1 MIMITNRTPDKGA
14 LATVLQFVFLFGLT
28 PVAQTPTAE
37 PNPDAGENL
46 SGGAATGGNE
56 LQQAVVTGYLIPR
69 IGEGPQPVT
78 ADDQHI

>member
-1 MIMITNRTPDKGA
+1 MATNRTPDKGA

-28 PVAQTPTAE
+28 PVAQAQTAE
-37 PNPDAGENL
+37 PNPAAGENL

-56 LQQAVVTGYLIPR
+56 QQQVVVSGYLIPR

>member
-1 MIMITNRTPDKGA
+1 MTTNRTPDKGA
-14 LATVLQFVFLFGLT
+14 LATVLQFLFGLT
-28 PVAQTPTAE
+28 PVAQAQTAE
-37 PNPDAGENL
+37 PNPAAGDNL

-56 LQQAVVTGYLIPR
+56 QQQMVLSGYLIPR

>member
-1 MIMITNRTPDKGA
+1 MITNRTPDEGA

-28 PVAQTPTAE
+28 PVAQAQTAE
-37 PNPDAGENL
+37 PKPAAGENL
-46 SGGAATGGNE
+46 FGGAATGGNE